1 MDVTQSPPRS
11 PRLQHRNTKMEKIYA
26 FDVDGTLTDPR
37 QLIDPQF
44 NEAFCAFA
52 RKNLVYLVT
61 GSDRSKIMEQLP
73 AETLNACYG
82 LFACSAAELWAAE
95 RLIYRKEHVFPQAL
109 IDAAEHLVDCS
120 PYSERCGNHIEHR
133 AGMLNISTV
142 GRNATPDQRHHYFEW
157 DKRAGE
163 RLEFMRVLSCQFP
176 QYELS
181 AGGEISIDIVPYGWT
196 KAVAKT
202 EIELR
207 HFGCYHILW
216 RPYGSR
222 WQRQAPCR
230 CPCRRCA
237 PSSDCGAVLPRHLE
251 VSGSSKPE
259 ASRLIWFIHS
269 QFTAKTGPDFVRAF
283 FYGLSVQVSRF
294 LYIVDGLSCR
304 SSAARGMLP
313 SQCSI
318 VASRILR
325 SISSKGRP
333 KCRWMLGP
341 SDIAD

>member
-1 MDVTQSPPRS
+1 
-11 PRLQHRNTKMEKIYA
+11 MEKIYA

-207 HFGCYHILW
+207 HFGCSITFFGDRMGPGGNDKPLADALAGDVRHQAIAVQSYHDTWKYLEAL
-216 RPYGSR
+216 S
-222 WQRQAPCR
+222 QR
-230 CPCRRCA
+230 
-237 PSSDCGAVLPRHLE
+237 
-251 VSGSSKPE
+251 
-259 ASRLIWFIHS
+259 
-269 QFTAKTGPDFVRAF
+269 
-283 FYGLSVQVSRF
+283 
-294 LYIVDGLSCR
+294 
-304 SSAARGMLP
+304 
-313 SQCSI
+313 
-318 VASRILR
+318 
-325 SISSKGRP
+325 
-333 KCRWMLGP
+333 
-341 SDIAD
+341 